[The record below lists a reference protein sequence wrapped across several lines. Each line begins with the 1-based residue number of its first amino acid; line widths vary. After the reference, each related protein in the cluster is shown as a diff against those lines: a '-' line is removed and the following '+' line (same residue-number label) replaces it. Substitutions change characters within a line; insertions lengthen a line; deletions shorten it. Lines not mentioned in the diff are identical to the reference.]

1 MPHTLTSHTVFVS
14 MKQIDQI
21 EESKF
26 QDQLKSSWIVHRH
39 SSTTLKVLGG
49 SVVFSSLL
57 DACYGLCRTTG
68 KTEMFFPS
76 SAWGKHTWDTAI
88 IFSWKHSLQPKQ
100 VLDFLGSRFCQNS
113 YVDLVIALRYLAE
126 HKFTDVTFLL
136 VPEMGSEVPGD
147 LKNSFYRAILGGD
160 FIK

>member
-1 MPHTLTSHTVFVS
+1 ML
-14 MKQIDQI
+14 
-21 EESKF
+21 
-26 QDQLKSSWIVHRH
+26 
-39 SSTTLKVLGG
+39 
-49 SVVFSSLL
+49 
-57 DACYGLCRTTG
+57 GLCRTTD

-76 SAWGKHTWDTAI
+76 SAWGKHIWDTAI

-147 LKNSFYRAILGGD
+147 LKKYCETAFTKPFLGEILLNIFLSFFQVESVPTCELASSASWGLTSMPD
-160 FIK
+160 FSSFWRQDSCPLVLAGS